1 MARLRT
7 SLHCIAA
14 ALVTTAIVTT
24 APRLLADG
32 NSLGSGGSLG
42 PGGSVTSPSGSF
54 TLIYQND
61 GNLVVYR
68 ADGTPIWWTSTDGT
82 NPGAVTVTPD
92 GGVILSDASGSV
104 LWSAGTDG
112 HPGDALVM
120 QDSGALQVVDVN
132 GAVLWDSGSGNG
144 SSGACGGFAGGN
156 TLASGQILCTN
167 NPVNSPSGT
176 FFLIYQDDGNLVE
189 YRNDGTPVFWTSTD
203 GTSAGHVSMGS
214 DGNLAVISSS
224 GDVLWT
230 SGTGGN
236 PGANLVLADD
246 GSLSIVAPGGSVI
259 WTTGPQ

>member
-1 MARLRT
+1 MA
-7 SLHCIAA
+7 
-14 ALVTTAIVTT
+14 
-24 APRLLADG
+24 
-32 NSLGSGGSLG
+32 
-42 PGGSVTSPSGSF
+42 
-54 TLIYQND
+54 
-61 GNLVVYR
+61 
-68 ADGTPIWWTSTDGT
+68 
-82 NPGAVTVTPD
+82 
-92 GGVILSDASGSV
+92 ASSCPTRPGSV
-104 LWSAGTDG
+104 LWSAGLDG

-120 QDSGALQVVDVN
+120 HQDSGALRVVPTSTAPCC
-132 GAVLWDSGSGNG
+132 GTAAAAAS

-156 TLASGQILCTN
+156 ALASGQILCTC

-236 PGANLVLADD
+236 PGADLVLADD

>member
-14 ALVTTAIVTT
+14 ALVTAVIVT

-32 NSLGSGGSLG
+32 TSLGSGASLG
-42 PGGSVTSPSGSF
+42 PGSSVTSPGGSF

-68 ADGTPIWWTSTDGT
+68 QDGTPVWWTGTDGT
-82 NPGAVTVTPD
+82 SPGAVTVTS
-92 GGVILSDASGSV
+92 GGDIVMFDASGSV
-104 LWSAGTDG
+104 LWRAGTDG

-120 QDSGALQVVDVN
+120 QDSGAVQVVDVN
-132 GAVLWDSGSGNG
+132 GAVLFDSGSGNG

-156 TLASGQILCTN
+156 TLGSGQILCTN
-167 NPVNSPSGT
+167 SQVISPSAT
-176 FFLIYQDDGNLVE
+176 FFLVYQNDGNLVE
-189 YRNDGTPVFWTSTD
+189 YRNDDTPVFWTSTD

-214 DGNLAVISSS
+214 DGNLAVVSSS

-236 PGANLVLADD
+236 PGASLVLADD

-259 WTTGPQ
+259 WTTGPR